1 MIALLLALAHAGE
14 LHVVGSGDT
23 VEGIAARLGDPAL
36 AAAIRARN
44 GIAAGAQPTVGAA
57 LQLPDV
63 AGGADQPAEVLA
75 FQGVG
80 TLRGPG
86 GRTIPIVVGA
96 LLPPGT
102 EVCTG
107 DESFATLRL
116 ASTPGCGD
124 EDDMTLLPRTCVTI
138 AGNHAAPGRRSS
150 VVDVSSGSVTIRDGD
165 ERGLVVVR
173 TASGA
178 TRGAQGGFRVAV
190 EVAAMRAEAVSREV
204 AVQGAGVE
212 RTLAAGFGARTPS
225 GAAPGEPI
233 ALLPAP
239 GPTAPAPDAHLDIP
253 NFAWTR
259 VDRALGY
266 RVELS
271 TDPDFTQLIRRAEIA
286 RAAWEPTT
294 LFLPYRIPS
303 MYWRVVGFDRLGF
316 EGIPSAGRRV
326 RFPIGI
332 DGATAR

>member
-1 MIALLLALAHAGE
+1 VIALLFALAHAGE
-14 LHVVGSGDT
+14 LHVVGSGET
-23 VEGIAARLGDPAL
+23 VESIAARLGDATL
-36 AAAIRARN
+36 AQAIRARN
-44 GIAAGAQPTVGAA
+44 GLAPGAQPKVGDA

-63 AGGADQPAEVLA
+63 PSGTDQPAEVLA

-80 TLRGPG
+80 TLRGTD
-86 GRTIPIVVGA
+86 GRTFPLVVGA
-96 LLPPGT
+96 LLPPGA

-150 VVDVSSGSVTIRDGD
+150 VVDVRSGSVTVRDGAQ
-165 ERGLVVVR
+165 RGLVVVR
-173 TASGA
+173 TPSGA

-190 EVAAMRAEAVSREV
+190 EAAAMRAEAVSRGV
-204 AVQGAGVE
+204 DVQGAGVE
-212 RTLAAGFGARTPS
+212 RPLAAGYGARTPS
-225 GAAPGEPI
+225 GAAPGDPV

-239 GPTAPAPDAHLDIP
+239 GPTAPAPDARLDVP
-253 NFAWTR
+253 DFAWTT

-266 RVELS
+266 RVELAI
-271 TDPDFTQLIRRAEIA
+271 DPDFSQLVRRAEVA
-286 RAAWEPTT
+286 RPAWEPTT
-294 LFLPYRIPS
+294 LFLPYRVPS
-303 MYWRVVGFDRLGF
+303 LYWRVVGFDRLGF
-316 EGIPSAGRRV
+316 EGIPSQGRRA

-332 DGATAR
+332 DGARAP